1 MQREV
6 IHPMKSTGI
15 KDIVLEE
22 IRMLAERNRLDRV
35 ILFGSRA
42 RGDYLRNSDI
52 DLAVFGGDVV
62 SFALDVEEETSTLLT
77 YDVVDLGKNID
88 GKLRE
93 SIEEEGMTIYEK
105 V

>member
-1 MQREV
+1 M
-6 IHPMKSTGI
+6 HPMKSTGI

>member
-1 MQREV
+1 
-6 IHPMKSTGI
+6 MKSTGI